1 MRETQFINQNKE
13 KWETFEDTLNDP
25 KPDPDKL
32 SGLLI
37 QVTDDLSYSRTFY
50 PNRSIRVYLNNL
62 SQKIYSTIYKT
73 KRGDKNGFVF
83 FWKEDLPRLIYE
95 ARKELLFALAFFI
108 LSVAI
113 GVFSSMN
120 DHEFPSVILGE
131 EYVRETLRNIDNGKP
146 MDIYSSGASDESFFA
161 ITLNNIRVAF
171 LTFLLGVFACIGSI
185 FFLMYNGI
193 MVGSFQYFFIE
204 RELFRESFLT
214 IWLHG
219 TLEISSIII
228 AGGAGITMGKGL
240 LFPGTLSR
248 LQAFLLSARRGLKIL
263 IGVVPIFVFAAFI
276 EGFLTRYTE
285 TPDAI
290 RLSLIIISFL
300 FMLIYFVIYPY
311 YKHKKGFAAPNVNY
325 KLPPSLSADFNTTEI
340 KSTGEHIKDMLI
352 LLRLKGASL
361 IKTVF
366 FVSAI
371 YALLIVVFSNSLF
384 LEVRNK
390 DWFFITKLIN
400 YKGQLL
406 LALINTFSSAYMVY
420 LCFNLFTAILKK
432 EKGNSTFSQK
442 ASSFF
447 KILFVVSLMNGFL
460 FLHPFFSIVMFCGFT
475 PLFSLLVFSIYVN
488 KSSLKEAISDSY
500 NLIAAAAGR
509 VYYLFAVLLL
519 NAVIVFFMLSTPLN
533 SLFFSFIS
541 WNLPFNEQLM
551 EQVNLFTLVLIN
563 QFALLVL
570 LPLLMF
576 GTGLSYYSVKEIKE
590 ANALTKQIEEIRAK
604 E

>member
-1 MRETQFINQNKE
+1 M
-13 KWETFEDTLNDP
+13 
-25 KPDPDKL
+25 
-32 SGLLI
+32 
-37 QVTDDLSYSRTFY
+37 
-50 PNRSIRVYLNNL
+50 
-62 SQKIYSTIYKT
+62 
-73 KRGDKNGFVF
+73 
-83 FWKEDLPRLIYE
+83 PRLIYE

-420 LCFNLFTAILKK
+420 LCFNLFTATLKK

-475 PLFSLLVFSIYVN
+475 PLFSLLVFSMYVN

-563 QFALLVL
+563 QFALLML